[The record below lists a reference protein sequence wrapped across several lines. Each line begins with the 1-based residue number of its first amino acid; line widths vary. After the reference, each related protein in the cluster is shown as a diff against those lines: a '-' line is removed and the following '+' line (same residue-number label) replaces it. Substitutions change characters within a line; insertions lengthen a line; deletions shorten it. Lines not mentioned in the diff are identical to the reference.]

1 MVSSSIE
8 KKPEIVTLLL
18 YFGTNPHA
26 KSSSRCDNKDSPM
39 TTSAIAAITP
49 ETIREHGL
57 TPEEFE
63 KVKQLL
69 GGREPTR
76 TELGIFSVMW
86 SEHCSYK
93 SSRVHLKRLPTR
105 SKLVVQG
112 PGENAGIVDIGEGWA
127 CAFKIESH
135 NHPSFIEPFQGAA
148 TGVGGILR
156 DIFTMGARP
165 VAVMDSLR
173 FGPISVGTGL
183 RPVGGGES
191 PPPPRGLP
199 TQAEIHKNHSVME
212 GVVSGVASYGN
223 CFGVPNLGG
232 EVKFEPCYSG
242 NPLVNAFALGL
253 VRRDQIFYGRASGEG
268 NPVIYVG
275 SKTGRDGIHG
285 ATMASEEFSE
295 GSEAK
300 RPNVQVGDPFLEK
313 LLLEAC
319 LEAMQTGAI
328 VGIQDMGAAGLTC
341 STCEMGARGGTGIEI
356 ELDRVPQRETGMT
369 PYEIMLSE
377 SQERML
383 LVAQRG
389 RQQEVF
395 RVFQKWGLDAVE
407 IGRVTPDAKMR
418 VLEHGKV
425 VAEIPNAALTDD
437 APVYKRPLARWEP
450 AIEREMP
457 QHIRVAESGDF
468 SAQLKRLL
476 ASPNICSKRW
486 VWQQYDHMVQTN
498 TVEAPGAGD
507 AGVIRIKGSN
517 RGLAMALDG
526 NSRWCYLDPRL
537 GAMHA
542 VAEAARKVA
551 CAGAT
556 PIGATNCLNFGNPE
570 KPHIMWQFS
579 QVIDGITKACEE
591 LDTPITGGNVS
602 FYNETLGEGIYPTP
616 VIGVVGILEDVHK
629 AAKMHFAPSGGEF
642 QKKIVLLRA
651 NEAGDALDA
660 ELEFGSSEYAKEILG
675 AVWGYPPDL
684 DIEKEATLQ
693 RALVAIIRAGLVE
706 SAHDCSDGGLA
717 VALVESA
724 LPAGVGLN
732 VRLPNQQ
739 VPLEFLLFAED
750 ASRVVLS
757 CDPIHLPRIQQV
769 AEEYGVIA
777 DVLGETGSDR
787 VEISVHG
794 QLVISAS
801 VQELREAY
809 EGALERA
816 LRTEPSVAAA
826 D

>member
-1 MVSSSIE
+1 
-8 KKPEIVTLLL
+8 
-18 YFGTNPHA
+18 
-26 KSSSRCDNKDSPM
+26 M
-39 TTSAIAAITP
+39 TTSAVNLIAVTP
-49 ETIREHGL
+49 EMIREHGL

-63 KVKQLL
+63 KIKQLL

-112 PGENAGIVDIGEGWA
+112 PGENAGIVDIGDGWA

-173 FGPISVGTGL
+173 FGPISLEKDRVVKGL
-183 RPVGGGES
+183 RPVAARS
-191 PPPPRGLP
+191 PATTQAQA
-199 TQAEIHKNHSVME
+199 TQAEIHRNHSVME

-223 CFGVPNLGG
+223 CFGVPNVGG

-253 VRRDQIFYGRASGEG
+253 VRRDEIFYGRASGVG

-341 STCEMGARGGTGIEI
+341 STCEMGARGGTGVEI

-383 LVAQRG
+383 LVAQKG
-389 RQQEVF
+389 REEEVF
-395 RVFQKWGLDAVE
+395 RIFQKWGLDAVE
-407 IGRVTPDAKMR
+407 IGQVTSDAKMR
-418 VLEHGKV
+418 VLEHGEI

-450 AIEREMP
+450 PVDREMP
-457 QHIRVAESGDF
+457 ERIRFAESADF
-468 SAQLKRLL
+468 TVQLKRLL

-486 VWQQYDHMVQTN
+486 AWQQYDHMVQTN

-629 AAKMHFAPSGGEF
+629 TAKMHFAQAGRESASESA
-642 QKKIVLLRA
+642 KKIVLLCA
-651 NEAGDALDA
+651 NEAGDAIDA
-660 ELEFGSSEYAKEILG
+660 EVEFGSSEYAKEILG
-675 AVWGYPPDL
+675 AVWGYPPGLDL
-684 DIEKEATLQ
+684 EKEATLQ
-693 RALVAIIRAGLVE
+693 RALVALIQAGLVE
-706 SAHDCSDGGLA
+706 SAHDCADGGLA

-724 LPAGVGLN
+724 LPGGVGLS
-732 VRLPNQQ
+732 VRLPKAR
-739 VPLEFLLFAED
+739 VALEFLLFGED
-750 ASRVVLS
+750 ASRVILS
-757 CDPIHLPRIQQV
+757 CDPVHLPRIQQV
-769 AEEYGVIA
+769 AEEYGVSA

-787 VEISVHG
+787 VEIRVDDRP
-794 QLVISAS
+794 VISAS
-801 VQELREAY
+801 VGELREAY
-809 EGALERA
+809 EGALERT
-816 LRTEPSVAAA
+816 LRAAI
-826 D
+826 

>member
-1 MVSSSIE
+1 
-8 KKPEIVTLLL
+8 
-18 YFGTNPHA
+18 
-26 KSSSRCDNKDSPM
+26 M
-39 TTSAIAAITP
+39 TTSAITPIAITP
-49 ETIREHGL
+49 EMIREHGL

-63 KVKQLL
+63 KIKQLL

-112 PGENAGIVDIGEGWA
+112 PGENAGIVDIGDGWA

-173 FGPISVGTGL
+173 FGPITDSSAERRASRPSVQSSA
-183 RPVGGGES
+183 VV
-191 PPPPRGLP
+191 P

-328 VGIQDMGAAGLTC
+328 IGIQDMGAAGLTC
-341 STCEMGARGGTGIEI
+341 STCEMGARGGTGVEI

-383 LVAQRG
+383 LVAQKG
-389 RQQEVF
+389 REEEVF

-407 IGRVTPDAKMR
+407 VGRVTNDAKMR
-418 VLEHGKV
+418 VLEHGKI

-437 APVYKRPLARWEP
+437 APVYKRPLKRWEP
-450 AIEREMP
+450 PVDREKP
-457 QHIRVAESGDF
+457 EHIQFSVGQDF
-468 SAQLKRLL
+468 TPQLKQLL
-476 ASPNICSKRW
+476 GSPNICSKRW

-498 TVEAPGAGD
+498 TVDAPGAGD
-507 AGVIRIKGSN
+507 AGVIRIKGSK

-526 NSRWCYLDPRL
+526 NGRWCYLDPRL

-551 CAGAT
+551 CTGAT

-602 FYNETLGEGIYPTP
+602 FYNETLGDGIYPTP
-616 VIGVVGILEDVHK
+616 VIGVVGILKDVHK
-629 AAKMHFAPSGGEF
+629 AAKMHFAQAGR
-642 QKKIVLLRA
+642 KIVLLRA
-651 NEAGDALDA
+651 NEPGDAVDA
-660 ELEFGSSEYAKEILG
+660 ESEFGSSEYAKEILG
-675 AVWGYPPDL
+675 AVWGYPPELDL
-684 DIEKEATLQ
+684 EREATLQ
-693 RALVAIIRAGLVE
+693 RALITLIEAEIVE
-706 SAHDCSDGGLA
+706 SAHDCADGGLI
-717 VALVESA
+717 VALVEAA
-724 LPAGVGLN
+724 LPAGVGANL
-732 VRLPNQQ
+732 RLAKRK
-739 VPLEFLLFAED
+739 LAHEFRLFGED

-757 CDPIHLPRIQQV
+757 CDPIHLPRIQEI

-787 VEISVHG
+787 VEIAIDG
-794 QLVISAS
+794 QPAISAS
-801 VQELREAY
+801 IDELRASY
-809 EGALERA
+809 EGALEKA
-816 LRTEPSVAAA
+816 LRTDPIVPATN
-826 D
+826 